1 MIKLINSVK
10 NFIHI
15 RIDGDIVNFHYNWI
29 DKNSSILSQ
38 NNFCT
43 KQEMTDNV
51 KEHYNFRRFYSNEG
65 ESVVIDGQF
74 TEQVLIQDHSNPLNE
89 NKTDRKIHLPM
100 DTHAVSGSK
109 VLWKNVMWLIVST
122 LKDVGDAYKS
132 AQIQQ
137 CNYILPFQNNTS
149 DILQEPCIVETNKIT
164 DGVDENKILTLPND
178 IRTVKIQYN
187 DNTKK
192 LCEDK
197 RIFLDMIRDKPR
209 VYSITNI
216 DTVTGMD
223 GEHGL
228 WILTCKADGSYSDTN
243 DDKDLR
249 ICNYILPS
257 TPTPSPTPTTS
268 GSSFVAHN
276 NGNLYAPTDI
286 CSLREGGT
294 PMTFTA
300 LFQDGGGNT
309 LTGLTPVWTISD
321 LTGITASDITLIAPI
336 TDYPLRCTVQIAY
349 NNALVGATFKLHLVD
364 SGNTLTEFVLN
375 CKVIL
380 RGY

>member
-1 MIKLINSVK
+1 MIKLINSVR

-15 RIDGDIVNFHYNWI
+15 RIDGDILNFHYNWV
-29 DKNSSILSQ
+29 DKNSSVLSQ
-38 NNFCT
+38 NNFYT

-286 CSLREGGT
+286 CSLREGGSAM
-294 PMTFTA
+294 PINA
-300 LFQDGGGNT
+300 LFQDSSGNI
-309 LTGLTPVWTISD
+309 LTGLTPVWTLSD
-321 LTGITASDITLIAPI
+321 LKGITMSDITLVTPVSG
-336 TDYPLRCTVQIAY
+336 YPLRCTMQIADKTS
-349 NNALVGATFKLHLVD
+349 LIGATFKLHLVD
-364 SGNTLTEFVLN
+364 SGNTLTECVLN
-375 CKVIL
+375 CKVVSFS
-380 RGY
+380 

>member
-294 PMTFTA
+294 PMPFTA
-300 LFQDGGGNT
+300 VFKDANGNV
-309 LTGLTPVWTISD
+309 LTGLTPTWTITNLNGITMDDIAVTYD
-321 LTGITASDITLIAPI
+321 LTN
-336 TDYPLRCTVQIAY
+336 YPMRVYVQIARKVS
-349 NNALVGATFKLHLVD
+349 LIGATLKVHLVD
-364 SGNTLTEFVLN
+364 SGNTLGSYDVN
-375 CKVIL
+375 YKVVSFS
-380 RGY
+380 